1 MTPTTVAIGFSTI
14 VVLYTL
20 ITFVIVE
27 RKLSKIDM
35 QIYFLKEWNERHD
48 KVSPLQM
55 EVIARQQISK
65 ALLETE
71 DENMD
76 NKTAE
81 ITKAAGVDDIGDV
94 SDGYHT
100 FNQLYHQRAMLFATI
115 VNSNPDK
122 AWKTH
127 KHEDG
132 KDCFGGG
139 WFLVTIDTPEGSYGY
154 HYEDKYWD
162 YFKCQ
167 ELEKAKH
174 WDGYTEDD
182 VTRLLSLNT
191 KSVDVKAESFCSIK

>member
-1 MTPTTVAIGFSTI
+1 
-14 VVLYTL
+14 
-20 ITFVIVE
+20 
-27 RKLSKIDM
+27 
-35 QIYFLKEWNERHD
+35 
-48 KVSPLQM
+48 
-55 EVIARQQISK
+55 
-65 ALLETE
+65 
-71 DENMD
+71 MD

-100 FNQLYHQRAMLFATI
+100 FNQLYHQRAILFATI
-115 VNSNPDK
+115 VNSNHDK

-132 KDCFGGG
+132 KECFGGG

-191 KSVDVKAESFCSIK
+191 KSVDVKTESFCSIK

>member
-1 MTPTTVAIGFSTI
+1 MTTTTAIIVCFVFLIVYAILSMITST
-14 VVLYTL
+14 
-20 ITFVIVE
+20 
-27 RKLSKIDM
+27 RLSKLDTR
-35 QIYFLKEWNERHD
+35 IYFLEEWNERHD

-132 KDCFGGG
+132 KECFGGG